1 MQTKYI
7 AIATI
12 VVMTVLGLG
21 TLYFFRG
28 SLGNTTPST
37 NTIHFT
43 IYISER
49 GFNGSADHTGSW
61 PVMTVTQG
69 QAVTIRINSSE
80 SVEAH
85 GFAIE
90 HYSARGI
97 SLSPNQSY
105 NLTFVA
111 DQTGT
116 FRVYCNIFC
125 AVHSL
130 MQNGQ
135 LVVSS

>member
-1 MQTKYI
+1 MQTKYV
-7 AIATI
+7 ALAAI
-12 VVMTVLGLG
+12 VVMAVLGLA

-37 NTIHFT
+37 NPIHFT

-49 GFNGSADHTGSW
+49 GFNGSADRTGSW
-61 PVMTVTQG
+61 PVMRVTQG
-69 QAVTIRINSSE
+69 QTVTIRINSSE

-85 GFAIE
+85 GFAVE
-90 HYSARGI
+90 HYSTRGI

-105 NLTFVA
+105 DLTFA
-111 DQTGT
+111 AQQTGT

-125 AVHSL
+125 GVHSL